1 LPEDHPVHFIIEA
14 VEKLDA
20 SGFKVNGAG
29 GGSERRPPD
38 MTGMSPPYCQSTGR
52 VSSRMVEAAAYTDVA
67 ARCIRRNKAHSE
79 HSVICRFRTG
89 NRQGVKDTRERGRA
103 RRGELQA

>member
-1 LPEDHPVHFIIEA
+1 

-38 MTGMSPPYCQSTGR
+38 MTVMSPPYCQSTRRMASR
-52 VSSRMVEAAAYTDVA
+52 VMEAA
-67 ARCIRRNKAHSE
+67 ARCIRGNKAHSE

-89 NRQGVKDTRERGRA
+89 NRQGFKEMFTKALVMAQERGV
-103 RRGELQA
+103 